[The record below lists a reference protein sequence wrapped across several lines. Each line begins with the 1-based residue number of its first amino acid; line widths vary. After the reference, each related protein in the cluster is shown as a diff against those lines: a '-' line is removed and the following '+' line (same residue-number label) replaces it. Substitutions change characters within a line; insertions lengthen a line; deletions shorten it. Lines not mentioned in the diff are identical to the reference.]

1 MSSFLDRS
9 TPVYR
14 AVSGRVLMYQG
25 LANVTV
31 EGVDRSTDCEIRL
44 DVGRGRLS
52 VHLASD
58 EVWLTS
64 LIAET
69 EELPVTI
76 PEGSSLDL
84 ADDPIDTID
93 RRQWSWD
100 TFLNRKQAGD
110 LTAATGFVIHV
121 RGNIPSLRRPV
132 DFSLPGWRLRLVE
145 LSPSDDAYS
154 HIVNAVPTA
163 GEAAAYS
170 FEGLRK
176 QLHAV
181 LGLVAGQQVAI
192 GAVAGLDGDGRIRWA
207 DWCVGRGVHDRA
219 RVSWCTEPVVESAL
233 TQLAI
238 GYTRLSDDP
247 ALVTSVERAIG
258 YYLSASGGGDVL
270 DIRVPVACIGL
281 EILGWALL
289 QKRGWIG
296 PDALSKMPEGAVA
309 RVLLRSCGIPT
320 DSPPNFNQLIKRRK
334 AFGQPGWAGPE
345 VVFEIRNKLVHPPS
359 KLDKPTWPDS
369 ECLLEAWL
377 LSTWY
382 LELALLHTLGYKGD
396 YWSRLRLGRNV
407 WSVEPVPWQS
417 VTDYEEVARS
427 AEGSEAAGS

>member
-1 MSSFLDRS
+1 
-9 TPVYR
+9 
-14 AVSGRVLMYQG
+14 MYQG

-31 EGVDRSTDCEIRL
+31 EGEDRLTDCEIRL
-44 DVGRGRLS
+44 DVGGGGIS
-52 VHLASD
+52 MHLASD
-58 EVWLTS
+58 EVWVTS
-64 LIAET
+64 VIVDRQQ
-69 EELPVTI
+69 LPVTI
-76 PEGSSLDL
+76 PEGSSLDV

-93 RRQWSWD
+93 RRRWSWD
-100 TFLNRKQAGD
+100 TFLNRKQTGD
-110 LTAATGFVIHV
+110 LKAATGFVIHV
-121 RGNIPSLRRPV
+121 KGNIPSLRRPV
-132 DFSLPGWRLRLVE
+132 DFGLPGWQLRLVE
-145 LSPSDDAYS
+145 LSPADDAYS
-154 HIVNAVPTA
+154 HIINAVPTA
-163 GEAAAYS
+163 GEVGADS
-170 FEGLRK
+170 IEGLRK

-181 LGLVAGQQVAI
+181 LGLLAGQQVAI
-192 GAVAGLDGDGRIRWA
+192 GAVAGLDCDGRIRWA
-207 DWCVGRGVHDRA
+207 DWCVGRGGHDRA
-219 RVSWCTEPVVESAL
+219 GVSWCTQPVVEGAL
-233 TQLAI
+233 IQLAI

-258 YYLSASGGGDVL
+258 YYLSASGGGEVL

-296 PDALSKMPEGAVA
+296 PDALSKMPEGAIA

-320 DSPPNFNQLIKRRK
+320 DPPPDLSQLIKRRK

-369 ECLLEAWL
+369 DCLLEAWQ

-396 YWSRLRLGRNV
+396 YWSRLHFGRDV
-407 WSVEPVPWQS
+407 WSVETVPWQS
-417 VTDYEEVARS
+417 ATDDEEVARS
-427 AEGSEAAGS
+427 DEGGEAAGS